1 MHYGKEGIY
10 TSEALNMWKELKN
23 NGLAFGKNR

>member
-10 TSEALNMWKELKN
+10 TSEALNTWKELKN
-23 NGLAFGKNR
+23 NGVSFGKNG

>member
-10 TSEALNMWKELKN
+10 TSEALNMWKDLKKD
-23 NGLAFGKNR
+23 GVSFGKE